1 MRYFIHTYGCQMNSH
16 ESEKIVSQFNAAGF
30 VMADKQETADIIVF
44 NTCCIR
50 NTAEQKIIS
59 HIGDTKHLGKNVIVC
74 VVGCLSQRDAGK
86 LKDKFQHIK
95 VILGTHNI
103 GKLLESV
110 MRFVQE
116 QKSIVEVIE
125 QREEVEVDWSA
136 EQTDKRFDIDVSAI
150 KQREVEGRIVKYVN
164 ITYGCENYCSYCIVP
179 YVRGKLISRDSAIV
193 EKEFRRVAKDGTLV
207 YLLGQNVNSYVCPK
221 TGIGFAEL
229 VDKLCQIEGEYL
241 VNFMSSHPKDFSEEL
256 VRVIAR
262 NERVERNI
270 HLPVQSGCD
279 RILKLM
285 NRGYTTAEY
294 KAKIDFLRKSISYV
308 RITTDII
315 CGFPT
320 ETEEEHRETYRFMQ
334 EIGFNSAF
342 IFPYSKRTGTVADKM
357 DGQIDSKT
365 KKRRTTELV
374 KLMREMTTGANK
386 NKGAK

>member
-1 MRYFIHTYGCQMNSH
+1 MNSH
-16 ESEKIVSQFNAAGF
+16 ESEKIVSQFNGAGF
-30 VMADKQETADIIVF
+30 SVADKQENADIIVF

-59 HIGDTKHLGKNVIVC
+59 HIGDTKRLGKNVVVC

-86 LKDKFQHIK
+86 LRDKFPHIR

-110 MRFVQE
+110 NRFLQE
-116 QKSIVEVIE
+116 QKSIVEVLE
-125 QREEVEVDWSA
+125 QREQVEDGAVELDLV
-136 EQTDKRFDIDVSAI
+136 DKRIVDGKV
-150 KQREVEGRIVKYVN
+150 VKYVN

-179 YVRGKLISRDSAIV
+179 YVRGKLISRDSAVV
-193 EKEFRRVAKDGTLV
+193 EKEFRRVAKDGALV

-221 TGIGFAEL
+221 AGIGFAEL
-229 VDKLCQIEGEYL
+229 LDMLCKVEGEYL

-256 VRVIAR
+256 VEVIAR

-285 NRGYTTAEY
+285 NRGYTVEQY
-294 KAKIDFLRKSISYV
+294 REKIDFLRKSVSDV

-320 ETEEEHRETYRFMQ
+320 ETEEEHLETYEFMRDV
-334 EIGFNSAF
+334 GFDAAF
-342 IFPYSKRTGTVADKM
+342 VFPYSRRSGTVADKM

-374 KLMREMTTGANK
+374 RLMREIV
-386 NKGAK
+386 KGK